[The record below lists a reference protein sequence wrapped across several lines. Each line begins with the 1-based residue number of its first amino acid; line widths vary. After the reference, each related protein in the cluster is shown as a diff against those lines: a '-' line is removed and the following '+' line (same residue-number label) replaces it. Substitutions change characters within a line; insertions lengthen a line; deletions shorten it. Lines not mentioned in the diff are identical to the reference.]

1 MFNMMIYMHKKVGS
15 YEQARKTF
23 ALMVELGIQQTT
35 EVAERLWTGWEDERI
50 EKNENI
56 FWASLFNLKSLYIML
71 QDQDL
76 DASNF
81 VQLRKALM
89 QYFRPSSFV
98 REHTKNKPEEHVS
111 SSLVHGSQM
120 DSNMIKF
127 YDKNPRAQHESYV
140 SALWKLR
147 DQSFSFA
154 ATDEEDST
162 LAGEEP
168 L

>member
-1 MFNMMIYMHKKVGS
+1 MKHSSVF
-15 YEQARKTF
+15 
-23 ALMVELGIQQTT
+23 
-35 EVAERLWTGWEDERI
+35 
-50 EKNENI
+50 
-56 FWASLFNLKSLYIML
+56 SLDLCRL
-71 QDQDL
+71 QDQDFTP
-76 DASNF
+76 SNF

-147 DQSFSFA
+147 DQVLS
-154 ATDEEDST
+154 
-162 LAGEEP
+162 LHKQMPHKHYCAGFV
-168 L
+168 

>member
-1 MFNMMIYMHKKVGS
+1 MIDLIQRKLLQPRYAHCYINMKA
-15 YEQARKTF
+15 AR
-23 ALMVELGIQQTT
+23 VSVPSPG
-35 EVAERLWTGWEDERI
+35 
-50 EKNENI
+50 
-56 FWASLFNLKSLYIML
+56 LKSYFNFNGLEKDKLLEHEEYMATLGFVHTKL

-147 DQSFSFA
+147 DQVLS
-154 ATDEEDST
+154 
-162 LAGEEP
+162 LHKQMPHKHYCAGFV
-168 L
+168 

>member
-1 MFNMMIYMHKKVGS
+1 MYFVWWHGGGPRLCRCDVSCDCMSVSRVLSSFSSYGLEKDKLLEHEEYM
-15 YEQARKTF
+15 AT
-23 ALMVELGIQQTT
+23 LG
-35 EVAERLWTGWEDERI
+35 
-50 EKNENI
+50 
-56 FWASLFNLKSLYIML
+56 L

-147 DQSFSFA
+147 DRVLSLHKQMPHKHYC
-154 ATDEEDST
+154 
-162 LAGEEP
+162 AGFV
-168 L
+168 

>member
-1 MFNMMIYMHKKVGS
+1 MKQSSVFS
-15 YEQARKTF
+15 FDLCR
-23 ALMVELGIQQTT
+23 
-35 EVAERLWTGWEDERI
+35 
-50 EKNENI
+50 
-56 FWASLFNLKSLYIML
+56 L

-147 DQSFSFA
+147 DRVLSLHKQMPHKHYC
-154 ATDEEDST
+154 
-162 LAGEEP
+162 AGFV
-168 L
+168 